1 MSNAK
6 TNVQSHQE
14 PKNDR
19 LGGLV
24 DTARRAT
31 AGADANPLALVA
43 GGLALGVIVG
53 ALLPRSERE
62 RELLAPVG
70 AKLGTGL
77 TTAVQAACEAG
88 QAELAEAGI
97 SRDAARDQ
105 VKSLIDGL
113 LKAVSSAGTAAA
125 QAASGKTSS

>member
-6 TNVQSHQE
+6 TNAQSHQE

-24 DTARRAT
+24 DAARRAT

-53 ALLPRSERE
+53 ALLPRSDRE

-77 TTAVQAACEAG
+77 TAAVQAAREAG

-113 LKAVSSAGTAAA
+113 LKAAGSAGTAAA
-125 QAASGKTSS
+125 QAASGKTAS